1 MATVSCSQ
9 TGRAKLQRKSY
20 TREFKLSVVKF
31 YRENNNNLYQTSK
44 RFSLNTKTVLRWI
57 GDEEGIKKAK
67 KGSKHRQHV
76 RPPLYPEMEQQLY
89 LEYKQL
95 RKQGLK
101 VKGYWF
107 RVRAKQI
114 MEVTNPEASAC
125 FSNSWFDGFKQRHK
139 ISLRRATNISQKPAE
154 DKRGAIQG
162 FHRNIRE
169 IAGKGDQTGTVG
181 KFELGQIA
189 NVDQTPLPFTFA
201 SGETYANTGDK
212 TIWVKGGASG
222 LEKRQ
227 CTVQITLFADGKTR
241 VKPMIIFCGK
251 GKRISFR
258 EKVPHYK

>member
-9 TGRAKLQRKSY
+9 IGREKLQRKSY

-44 RFSLNTKTVLRWI
+44 RFSLNTKIVLQWV
-57 GDEEGIKKAK
+57 GDEEGIKNSK

-76 RPPLYPEMEQQLY
+76 RPPLYPEMERQLY
-89 LEYKQL
+89 LEYKEL

-114 MEVTNPEASAC
+114 MEVTNPESSAC

-139 ISLRRATNISQKPAE
+139 ISLRRATNVSQKPAE
-154 DKRGAIQG
+154 DKRGTIQG

-189 NVDQTPLPFTFA
+189 NVDQTPLPFSFA
-201 SGETYANTGDK
+201 SG
-212 TIWVKGGASG
+212 
-222 LEKRQ
+222 
-227 CTVQITLFADGKTR
+227 
-241 VKPMIIFCGK
+241 
-251 GKRISFR
+251 
-258 EKVPHYK
+258 